1 MKIIKS
7 SLITL
12 VIAFSFSFG
21 FGEKEIST
29 FTNSSKSIEVSVLGK
44 WNAAANMKGIEI
56 YLYREAVNQSPDIL
70 TISSIKGLK
79 EGMTLDEFCGSKISL
94 QLSVLGAQIQSF
106 EEITV
111 NNLPAKKFVYKY
123 TNSKMENITSIMVF
137 TLKDGIGYQI
147 TASAPSETFEMHV
160 PVFLEYINSVKFLK

>member
-7 SLITL
+7 TLITL
-12 VIAFSFSFG
+12 AVALTFS

-29 FTNSSKSIEVSVLGK
+29 FTNSSKSIEVGVLGK

-56 YLYREAVNQSPDIL
+56 YLYREVANQSNDIL

-111 NNLPAKKFVYKY
+111 DNLAAKKFVYQY
-123 TNSKMENITSIMVF
+123 TNSKMENVTSIMVF

-147 TASAPSETFEMHV
+147 TASAPSETFEMHK